1 MLEVEGKTFHKFV
14 EKKNYKTVIYDN
26 NNDVNVVE
34 AIIDF
39 NDYNPNNFNVSEDII
54 VTKLGKF
61 KEYSKSLHE
70 EDFEKNYGNVFA
82 ELLFQRKRVFI
93 EEGENSISI
102 KAQSYIRKR
111 GVGKKYFMVRKQTNY
126 LSFNFKTRMF
136 YTGVFRGKNKKKIS
150 TTLKVNPSYNYIYE
164 MTYNLM
170 INDSISVEDYLYF
183 FLGKIWDKLELK
195 NEQNFNTKN
204 PYAHYSLTKY
214 LISGVKI
221 PNTWLQYTD
230 LFIPIK
236 EIRSSNMN
244 LIDAVMKTAELKG
257 SKIKRI
263 LNEMEF
269 VDFDRLIVLYH
280 MLGIDRFNKLND
292 TIFDSYYTSD
302 GCGRPKEENPSG
314 GRYWY
319 ALRKDYIKEFKENLP
334 ELSDKEKDRITS
346 LNSKLDDIV
355 FNTLCD
361 HLGMKKELLK
371 LGEDV
376 KIKFETYQEFNLEHE
391 EWSRLIDSYR
401 KGEVERFYGEVKEI
415 EMPIYYQE
423 KIYYPV
429 VLRKTIDYE
438 QESQHQKN
446 CVRGYS
452 ERSDCMI
459 VSIREGSIDGN
470 DRITVEYQFRKDQI
484 LNVQERARFNE
495 KPTSMFSEVAKIVL
509 ETINLSYNLKT
520 LKLPKMIKK
529 YRNGNTIEK
538 DSAFQESTGVLN
550 DSKILTPYGKMVSMV
565 PKWNIETNEIDTWVD
580 LTELGEEL
588 YEVDPNNEWLNDF
601 DIPY

>member
-26 NNDVNVVE
+26 NNDINVAE

-39 NDYNPNNFNVSEDII
+39 DSFNPNNFNVSEDII

-82 ELLFQRKRVFI
+82 ELFFQRKRVFI

-126 LSFNFKTRMF
+126 LSFNFKTKMF
-136 YTGVFRGKNKKKIS
+136 YTGVFIGKNKKKIS

-164 MTYNLM
+164 MTYNLR
-170 INDSISVEDYLYF
+170 INDSISVDDYLYF
-183 FLGKIWDKLELK
+183 FLGKIWDKVGLK
-195 NEQNFNTKN
+195 NEQNFITKN

-236 EIRSSNMN
+236 EIRNSNMN

-263 LNEMEF
+263 LNEMES

-319 ALRKDYIKEFKENLP
+319 ALGKDYIKEFKEKLP

-355 FNTLCD
+355 FNTLCE
-361 HLGMKKELLK
+361 HLNMKKDLLK

-401 KGEVERFYGEVKEI
+401 KGEVERFYGEIEEI
-415 EMPIYYQE
+415 EKPIYYQE
-423 KIYYPV
+423 KIYYPI

-470 DRITVEYQFRKDQI
+470 DRITVEYQFRKDHI

-495 KPTSMFSEVAKIVL
+495 KPSLTFSEVAKIVL

-529 YRNGNTIEK
+529 YRNGKTIEK
-538 DSAFQESTGVLN
+538 DSAFQEGNSALN
-550 DSKILTPYGKMVSMV
+550 NSEFLSEYGKMVSMV
-565 PKWNIETNEIDTWVD
+565 PKWNIETDKVDTWVNVMP
-580 LTELGEEL
+580 LGGEQ
-588 YEVDPNNEWLNDF
+588 YDVDPYDELFNDL
-601 DIPY
+601 PH